1 MRSLQQ
7 HNTDTLKPPSNF
19 LLNGGSIGNLLQTMD
34 WSGSPLGP
42 PHSWSPH
49 LQAVM
54 AMLLPAQ
61 AQFVLFWGEAYV
73 ALYNDA
79 YAPTIG
85 TKHPVALGRPA
96 QEHWSELW
104 DDLEPLLRGVRETG
118 QTFWA
123 KDRPFLY
130 RTPGPWRNRV
140 FRRVLFCGA

>member
-1 MRSLQQ
+1 MCPGPPRHEIASATRYG
-7 HNTDTLKPPSNF
+7 HPETPSNF

-34 WSGSPLGP
+34 WSSSPLGP
-42 PHSWSPH
+42 PPTWSPH

-85 TKHPVALGRPA
+85 TKHPHALGRPA
-96 QEHWSELW
+96 EEH
-104 DDLEPLLRGVRETG
+104 
-118 QTFWA
+118 
-123 KDRPFLY
+123 
-130 RTPGPWRNRV
+130 
-140 FRRVLFCGA
+140 